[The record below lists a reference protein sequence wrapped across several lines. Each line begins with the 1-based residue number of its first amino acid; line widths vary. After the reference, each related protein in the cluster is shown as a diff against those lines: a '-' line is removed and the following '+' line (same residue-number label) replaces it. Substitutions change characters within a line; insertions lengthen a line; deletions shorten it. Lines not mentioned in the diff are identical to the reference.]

1 LLKSIQPYWIYIFSF
16 VFIALNGVLV
26 AHEAYYLAIVPF
38 VLILIYMSL
47 YKLDQLMWFIVVMT
61 PLSIN
66 LEDLEVGGVGMYLPT
81 EPLMFGVMLL
91 FFFKLIYS
99 LRINKKIFFHP
110 VTLAIV
116 FNLIW
121 LLITA
126 ITSQLPVVSF
136 KFLLAR
142 LWFVVCFYFIAIQL
156 FRKENSYKIF
166 YWAYIIPLSFIIV
179 YSVVRLSTYGFEEKP
194 AHWVMEPFYK
204 DHTSYGAILA
214 MYFPIL
220 FLFLNKRYPTY
231 IKVFTCILIGVFVVG
246 LIFSY
251 TRAAWVSLL
260 ASFLLFLI
268 YKFRVRFKILF
279 TVGVTGI
286 IIFAMSWSSLM
297 MSLEQNRQDSSD
309 NLSEHVE
316 SISNVSTDASNL
328 ERLNRWSCAWRMFL
342 ERPIFGWGP
351 GTYMFQYAPFQLSS
365 EQTIISTNAGENGN
379 AHSEYIGPL
388 AESGLIG
395 SLSFIIILIA
405 VYYRGSLL
413 YHQLPKGELKNIVLI
428 TLLALF
434 TYVVHGVLNNY
445 LDTDK
450 ASVPFW
456 GFIALI
462 VSIDIYHQKKLLEVD
477 PK

>member
-1 LLKSIQPYWIYIFSF
+1 
-16 VFIALNGVLV
+16 
-26 AHEAYYLAIVPF
+26 
-38 VLILIYMSL
+38 MSL

>member
-1 LLKSIQPYWIYIFSF
+1 MASEFYYAA
-16 VFIALNGVLV
+16 ALPFALV
-26 AHEAYYLAIVPF
+26 
-38 VLILIYMSL
+38 LIYMSFYRL
-47 YKLDQLMWFIVVMT
+47 EQLMWFIVIMT

-66 LEDLEVGGVGMYLPT
+66 LEDLELGGIGMYLPT
-81 EPLMFGVMLL
+81 EPLMFGIMLL

-99 LRINKKIFFHP
+99 PQINKNIFYHP

-126 ITSQLPVVSF
+126 ITSEMLIVSF

-156 FRKENSYKIF
+156 FRQERSYKIF
-166 YWAYIIPLSFIIV
+166 YWGYIIPLSFVIV
-179 YSVVRLSTYGFEEKP
+179 YSVIRLSTYGFAEKP

-220 FLFLNKRYPTY
+220 FLFINKRYPTY
-231 IKVFTCILIGVFVVG
+231 IIVFSYLLIMVFVVG

-251 TRAAWVSLL
+251 TRAAWVSLAL
-260 ASFLLFLI
+260 TFVLFLI
-268 YKFRVRFKILF
+268 YKYRVKFQLLLLFGFSGAVIL
-279 TVGVTGI
+279 
-286 IIFAMSWSSLM
+286 ALSWSSLM
-297 MSLEQNRQDSSD
+297 MKLEKNRQDSSD
-309 NLSEHVE
+309 NLSEHIE

-328 ERLNRWSCAWRMFL
+328 ERLNRWSCAWRMFI
-342 ERPIFGWGP
+342 ERPIVGWGP
-351 GTYMFQYAPFQLSS
+351 GTYVFQYAPFQLSS

-388 AESGLIG
+388 AESGILG
-395 SLSFIIILIA
+395 SLSFILIIIA

-413 YHQLPKGELKNIVLI
+413 YHKLPKGEMKSVVLM
-428 TLLALF
+428 TLLGLF
-434 TYVVHGVLNNY
+434 TYIVHGVLNNY

-456 GFIALI
+456 GFIAII
-462 VSIDIYHQKKLLEVD
+462 VSIDIYYQRKLLEVES
-477 PK
+477 K